1 MYSSP
6 VCVIWPLLF
15 LILSLPSMV
24 QVRESPLFLNVAVAL
39 LPSLLPLNE
48 SPSQSLSVR
57 NPTLV
62 F

>member
-1 MYSSP
+1 
-6 VCVIWPLLF
+6 
-15 LILSLPSMV
+15 MV

-62 F
+62 LSVTTTFTV